1 MRKEEFFDILGSLES
16 DIVEEAEKPVKKKI
30 NWKICGATAACLV
43 LIFAVGTAALHRQRD
58 RGIATGPVTADAAPM
73 VYVNDTLYIQSSDQQ
88 GYPEAKDDF
97 IYLGQ
102 ITSDVTNDQ
111 TGSND
116 GTPKENFQANDP
128 IVGCE
133 VYQYG
138 ENIVVKINGAYWLY
152 MKYGGKEVSLDR
164 LSELEK
170 QQADPSYH
178 ANTTTEHDVTKSTLE
193 AEVLDVTD
201 HTLIVKPSEEAQ
213 ARGFA
218 QRISID
224 TANLAELD
232 TVMYIENAQAG
243 DQIAI
248 GYLKEDSDIGRGEL
262 AVYEIIPINE

>member
-1 MRKEEFFDILGSLES
+1 MRKEDFFDILGNLEN
-16 DIVEEAEKPVKKKI
+16 DIVEEARKPVKKKI
-30 NWKICGATAACLV
+30 NRKIWGAAAACLV
-43 LIFAVGTAALHRQRD
+43 LLLAVGTATLHRQRD
-58 RGIATGPVTADAAPM
+58 SGIAAGTSTDAAPM
-73 VYVNDTLYIQSSDQQ
+73 VYVNDTLYIQSGDQQ

-97 IYLGQ
+97 IYLGK

-111 TGSND
+111 TGSSD

-128 IVGCE
+128 IVGCA

-152 MKYGGKEVSLDR
+152 RKYVEEDVSWDD

-178 ANTTTEHDVTKSTLE
+178 GNTTTVHDVTKSTLE
-193 AEVLDVTD
+193 AEVLEVKD

-218 QRISID
+218 QRILID
-224 TANLAELD
+224 TANLAKLD
-232 TVMYIENAQAG
+232 TVTYIESAQAG
-243 DQIAI
+243 DRIAI
-248 GYLKEDSDIGRGEL
+248 GYLKEDSNISRGEL
-262 AVYEIIPINE
+262 AVYEIIPVSE